1 MAAGYGE
8 LEGGNYSIRVFR
20 SLLHRNYALFWSCDV
35 ISSIGHFIHEVAL
48 YWLVYEITGSAFALG
63 IGAL

>member
-1 MAAGYGE
+1 M
-8 LEGGNYSIRVFR
+8 RVFR

-63 IGAL
+63 IRAL